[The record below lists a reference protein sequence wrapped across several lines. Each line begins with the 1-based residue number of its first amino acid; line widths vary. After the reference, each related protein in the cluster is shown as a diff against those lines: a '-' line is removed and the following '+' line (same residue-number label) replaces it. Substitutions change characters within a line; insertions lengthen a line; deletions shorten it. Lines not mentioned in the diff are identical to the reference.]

1 VAPQK
6 PVKTNTFLALGGT
19 VQERDEIGGVQVWI
33 TQFYLP
39 TTPHLP
45 LPVVR
50 QRAPRLN
57 EQLQHFLADEAYYSL
72 IDPVRMKG

>member
-1 VAPQK
+1 
-6 PVKTNTFLALGGT
+6 
-19 VQERDEIGGVQVWI
+19 VWI

-39 TTPHLP
+39 TTPNLP

-50 QRAPRLN
+50 QAAPPLN
-57 EQLQHFLADEAYYSL
+57 EQLQQPADEAYYSL